1 MIALKVEHKE
11 IKNMEFGRIRVYS
24 QRGTT
29 PVIFIA
35 PHGVDDKNT
44 DEIAKAAADYLD
56 AYAVINQ
63 GFKRSQVVDVLS
75 DKADCN
81 RIDHVTQDVVK
92 EEFLDSIIRFKGEI
106 DRAAAIEMT
115 RNIPKAISIEEFKL
129 PIRPLIVIIHG
140 VGSKIHKTAG
150 EAISCVV
157 GYGQGKYDDSIICEE
172 WRKNL
177 FVEVFKYYFTQGEI
191 YVGKGGGKYAARKKN
206 NMAQYFRLYKKDI
219 NVDCLQ
225 LEFPL
230 FLRKNKWEST
240 ITGNNLASAV
250 RDVLLCDS
258 YESDIEIKEI

>member
-1 MIALKVEHKE
+1 
-11 IKNMEFGRIRVYS
+11 
-24 QRGTT
+24 
-29 PVIFIA
+29 
-35 PHGVDDKNT
+35 
-44 DEIAKAAADYLD
+44 
-56 AYAVINQ
+56 
-63 GFKRSQVVDVLS
+63 
-75 DKADCN
+75 
-81 RIDHVTQDVVK
+81 VK

-106 DRAAAIEMT
+106 DRSLIIEMT
-115 RNIPKAISIEEFKL
+115 RNMPQAISSIEEFR
-129 PIRPLIVIIHG
+129 PPGRPLLVIIHG
-140 VGSKIHKTAG
+140 VGSKIHKVAG
-150 EAISCVV
+150 EAISCIV
-157 GYGQGKYDDSIICEE
+157 GYGKGKYDDSITCEE

-258 YESDIEIKEI
+258 YDSDIKIKEI